1 MNKTKSLIVIFLTL
15 LLLNACGTVAEG
27 LGGSKKKGSDEFLVE
42 KKAPL
47 ILPPSFDELPEPG
60 KKADENITSTKEEI
74 SSIEEIINK
83 SSSTDTSEK
92 NNNLKNSIE
101 ESIIEK
107 INKKKIKKV
116 SLDETLEEAI
126 EEKTTMPKKEG
137 FFRRLKKKFNNLEH

>member
-15 LLLNACGTVAEG
+15 LLLNACGTIAEG

-47 ILPPSFDELPEPG
+47 ILPPSFGELPEPG
-60 KKADENITSTKEEI
+60 KKTDENVMSTKEEI

-126 EEKTTMPKKEG
+126 EEKTEIPKKEG

>member
-47 ILPPSFDELPEPG
+47 VLPPSFDELPEPG
-60 KKADENITSTKEEI
+60 KKTDENVMSTKEEI
-74 SSIEEIINK
+74 SSIEEIINQ

-126 EEKTTMPKKEG
+126 EEKTEIPKKEG
-137 FFRRLKKKFNNLEH
+137 FFRRLKNKFNNLEH

>member
-15 LLLNACGTVAEG
+15 LLLNACGKVVEG

-47 ILPPSFDELPEPG
+47 VLPPSFDELPEPG
-60 KKADENITSTKEEI
+60 KKTDENVMSTKEEI
-74 SSIEEIINK
+74 SSIEEIINQ

-116 SLDETLEEAI
+116 GLDATLEEAI
-126 EEKTTMPKKEG
+126 EEKTKIPKKEG
-137 FFRRLKKKFNNLEH
+137 FFRRLKKKFNNLEQ

>member
-47 ILPPSFDELPEPG
+47 ILPSNFDELPEPG
-60 KKADENITSTKEEI
+60 EKADENITSTKEEI

-83 SSSTDTSEK
+83 SSSTNTSEK

-116 SLDETLEEAI
+116 GLDETLEEAI
-126 EEKTTMPKKEG
+126 EEKTEIPKKEG
-137 FFRRLKKKFNNLEH
+137 FFRRLKNKFNNLEH

>member
-60 KKADENITSTKEEI
+60 EKADENITSTKEEI

-83 SSSTDTSEK
+83 SSSTNTSEK

-116 SLDETLEEAI
+116 GLDETLEEAI
-126 EEKTTMPKKEG
+126 EEKTEIPKKEG

>member
-60 KKADENITSTKEEI
+60 EKADENITSTKEEI

-126 EEKTTMPKKEG
+126 EEKTEIPKKEG

>member
-15 LLLNACGTVAEG
+15 LLLNACGTIAEG

-60 KKADENITSTKEEI
+60 KKTDESITSTKEEI

-126 EEKTTMPKKEG
+126 EEKTEIPKKEG

>member
-60 KKADENITSTKEEI
+60 EKADENITSTKEEI

-116 SLDETLEEAI
+116 GLDETLEEAI
-126 EEKTTMPKKEG
+126 EEKTEIPKKEG

>member
-15 LLLNACGTVAEG
+15 LLLNACGTIAEG

-47 ILPPSFDELPEPG
+47 ILPPSFGELPEPG
-60 KKADENITSTKEEI
+60 EKADENITLIKEET
-74 SSIEEIINK
+74 SSIEELINK
-83 SSSTDTSEK
+83 SSSMDTSKK

-107 INKKKIKKV
+107 INKKKIKEV

-137 FFRRLKKKFNNLEH
+137 FFGRLKKKFNNLEH

>member
-47 ILPPSFDELPEPG
+47 VLPPSFDELPEPG
-60 KKADENITSTKEEI
+60 EKADENITSTKEEI

-116 SLDETLEEAI
+116 GLDETLEEAI
-126 EEKTTMPKKEG
+126 EEKTEIPKKEG